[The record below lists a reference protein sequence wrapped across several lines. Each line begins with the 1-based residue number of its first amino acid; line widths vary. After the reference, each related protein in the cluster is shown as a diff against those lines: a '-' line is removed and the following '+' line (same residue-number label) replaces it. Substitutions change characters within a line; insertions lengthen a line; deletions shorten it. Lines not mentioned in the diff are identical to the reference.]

1 MRIYVKKE
9 LEDFNGKPIYARE
22 EVPGGDPAPVAKL
35 GELIIESLIRRNI
48 QSDQTLTIEAKERMW
63 NLARRVQKGLDDD
76 DNEMGLVDMP
86 IEDISF
92 IRKRVGQTH
101 VTAIVGPCI
110 EAMNW
115 VPKAIPLEVAKD

>member
-9 LEDFNGKPIYARE
+9 LEDFNGKPIYTGENA
-22 EVPGGDPAPVAKL
+22 PGEDPAPVAKL
-35 GELIIESLIRRNI
+35 GDLIIESLIRRNLQTD
-48 QSDQTLTIEAKERMW
+48 QSLTIEAKERIW
-63 NLARRVQKGLDDD
+63 NLAKRIKNALDSND
-76 DNEMGLVDMP
+76 EMGAVELP

-101 VTAIVGPCI
+101 VTAIVGPCV

-115 VPKAIPLEVAKD
+115 IPPLASIKE